1 MPSKPP
7 DQPVID
13 DRTPLYKSSIVANYI
28 NYLKSRG
35 DVDIDDLLHCC
46 GLDPIEINDEGHFLT
61 QERINGFHRCLDE
74 RIQDPEISYK
84 VGLHALK
91 MKSTGTVMQY
101 GLQFIT
107 PATMY
112 KAVDRVYPHW
122 ARGHASRTRIVG
134 KNRARISVSVHQGL
148 HEKPFQC
155 ENRRGI
161 FEAIGKIHTGRP
173 ATVTH
178 PTCIHRGDATCE
190 YDITWEER
198 PSAVWKRVGAYFS
211 LFSVLIAAGTLFTA
225 GPIVWTVLALCLTA
239 VSLSI
244 FLVGSAKNGRE
255 LAGFLKKQG
264 DAAGQLLKENETR
277 YQNSRLVF
285 EIGRAGADILEV
297 NSFLD
302 TVLDSIARNLDFT
315 RAMILLC
322 DSQGQYL
329 QYAAGFGFSR
339 FEQQSLGGLKY
350 PIDLENSSDLF
361 IKILRSGNPIVLND
375 AQGKKAEM
383 APTSIALLERLKVEG
398 LVGIPLVYKQ
408 EPLGLLFVDTQK
420 AEREYTTSDVNILM
434 GIAMQIATGIVNARS
449 YERLQESEQRYR
461 LLAENV
467 NDIIWVLDVDSLT
480 MTYVSPSVEK
490 VMGFTPHEIMSMT
503 IDQYLTPESFE
514 RTTDFLG
521 QAVEIAQAGQ
531 IDPHN
536 YAQTI
541 EIEEYHKNGTIIPV
555 EVTAGLMID
564 GSGRPNGVLG
574 ISRDL
579 SERKKTERERR
590 EMERRLQQG
599 RKMESLGTMAGS
611 IAHNFNNLL
620 MVVLGNLEIAKEDLP
635 DNAPAEK
642 SIQRAINA
650 SQRAAD
656 LSSMMLT
663 YVGQLKKESFPVN
676 LSQLVTAELEKL
688 DESKMSHISLDLDL
702 TDPMPLVAADTDQ
715 MRQVISGFIT
725 NAIESLEGK
734 KGRVRISTGTMQCD
748 AGYLSTTYL
757 KEDLP
762 EGRYAYVTVADTG
775 CGMDAET
782 LGKVFDPFFSTKFTG
797 RGLGMAAVMGIIRSH
812 LGAVKVESEK
822 GKGAAFTALFPI
834 QGVSL
839 GRTKVEPVV
848 EKSAF
853 DEKTV
858 LLVDDEAMVMEVG
871 CQFLDRLGYRVE
883 TASNGQEAV
892 DLVDRSS
899 RSIDCILL
907 DLTMPG
913 MDGLETMQQIRKI
926 RPDQK
931 IIIVSGYTRQ
941 QIEDRFANVT
951 PPDGFIHKP
960 FEMKA
965 LKEILHGVM
974 AESDSMTAE

>member
-1 MPSKPP
+1 MPNQPP
-7 DQPVID
+7 DQSVIN
-13 DRTPLYKSSIVANYI
+13 DRTPLYKSSIVANYV
-28 NYLKSRG
+28 NYLKSQKLA
-35 DVDIDDLLHCC
+35 DVDDLLRCC
-46 GLDPIEINDEGHFLT
+46 GLDLIDINDEGYFLN
-61 QERINGFHRCLDE
+61 QEQIDEFHRCLDE
-74 RIQDPEISYK
+74 RLEDPDISYK
-84 VGLHALK
+84 VGLHALQ

-107 PATMY
+107 PAAMY
-112 KAVDRVYPHW
+112 KAMDRLYPKW
-122 ARGHASRTRIVG
+122 ARGHASRTTIIG
-134 KNRARISVSVHQGL
+134 KNRARISVTTLPGL
-148 HEKPFQC
+148 QERPFQC

-161 FEAIGKIHTGRP
+161 FEAIGKVHTGRP
-173 ATVTH
+173 AKVTH
-178 PTCIHRGDATCE
+178 PACIHRGDTICE
-190 YDITWEER
+190 YEVIWEER

-211 LFSVLIAAGTLFTA
+211 LLSVLIVVGAPFLVS
-225 GPIVWTVLALCLTA
+225 PITWTVLALCLTA
-239 VSLSI
+239 IALSL
-244 FLVGSAKNGRE
+244 FLVGSTKNSRE
-255 LAGFLKKQG
+255 LTGFLKEQG
-264 DAAGQLLKENETR
+264 DAAGQLLKENENR

-302 TVLDSIARNLDFT
+302 TVLESMARNLDFT
-315 RAMILLC
+315 RGMILLC

-329 QYAAGFGFSR
+329 KYAAGYGFSGL
-339 FEQQSLGGLKY
+339 EQQFLEEAKY
-350 PIDLENSSDLF
+350 PIDLENSSDIF
-361 IKILRSGNPIVLND
+361 IKILRSGDPILLND
-375 AQGKKAEM
+375 AHEKKDEM
-383 APTSIALLERLKVEG
+383 APESIALLERLKVEA
-398 LVGIPLVYKQ
+398 LVGIPLVYKR

-420 AEREYTTSDVNILM
+420 AERVYTTSDVNILM

-461 LLAENV
+461 LLAESV
-467 NDIIWVLDVDSLT
+467 NDVIWVLDIHSLT
-480 MTYVSPSVEK
+480 MTYISPSVEK
-490 VMGFTPHEIMSMT
+490 AMGFTPDEIMAMT
-503 IDQYLTPESFE
+503 LDQYLTPESFE
-514 RTTDFLG
+514 HAAAVLG
-521 QAVEIAQAGQ
+521 KAAEQAQAGQ
-531 IDPHN
+531 IDAHN
-536 YAQTI
+536 YATTL
-541 EIEEYHKNGTIIPV
+541 EIEEYHKNGTVIPV
-555 EVTAGLMID
+555 EVTASLLID
-564 GSGRPNGVLG
+564 GSGRFNRILG

-579 SERKKTERERR
+579 SDRKKSEWERR

-599 RKMESLGTMAGS
+599 HKMESLGTMAGS

-635 DNAPAEK
+635 DDGPTAN

-663 YVGQLKKESFPVN
+663 YVGQLKKERFPVN

-688 DESKMSHISLDLDL
+688 DESKMAHVTLELDL

-715 MRQVISGFIT
+715 MRQVIAGFIT
-725 NAIESLEGK
+725 NAIESLEGE
-734 KGRVRISTGTMQCD
+734 KGRVRICTGTMQCD

-762 EGRYAYVTVADTG
+762 EGRYAYVSVADTG
-775 CGMDAET
+775 CGMDPET

-822 GKGAAFTALFPI
+822 YKGSTFTALFPI

-839 GRTKVEPVV
+839 GRATAETVE
-848 EKSAF
+848 EESAS

-858 LLVDDEAMVMEVG
+858 LLVDDEAMVMEIG
-871 CQFLDRLGYRVE
+871 CQFLKRLGYRVK
-883 TASNGQEAV
+883 TASSGQEAV
-892 DLVDRSS
+892 DLLNRAPG
-899 RSIDCILL
+899 SIDCILL

-913 MDGLETMQQIRKI
+913 MDGLETLRQIRKI
-926 RPDQK
+926 RPNQK
-931 IIIVSGYTRQ
+931 VIIVSGYTRQ
-941 QIEDRFANVT
+941 QIEDRFANVS

-965 LKEILHGVM
+965 LKEILGSVT
-974 AESDSMTAE
+974 ATSD